1 VLNWAIQEEDD
12 EMRAAVV
19 GAFIA
24 LSVTAAEAQQQ
35 DVASARAVLPGCKYY
50 VALADGQNPELT
62 VPMALAAG
70 YCAAVLDVLATSS
83 ALDPI
88 MCPDSDIDK
97 TAAMLVFIRY
107 IEARPQRMRE
117 RFLVLAREALRQ
129 AWPCV
134 HSFGRQ

>member
-1 VLNWAIQEEDD
+1 
-12 EMRAAVV
+12 MRAAVV

-24 LSVTAAEAQQQ
+24 LSVTAAGAQQ
-35 DVASARAVLPGCKYY
+35 DAASAGAVLPGCKYH

-62 VPMALAAG
+62 VPTALAAG
-70 YCAAVLDVLATSS
+70 YCAAVLDVLAASS
-83 ALDPI
+83 ALDPV
-88 MCPDSDIDK
+88 MCPVSDIDK
-97 TAAMLVFIRY
+97 TTAMLVSIRY

-117 RFLVLAREALRQ
+117 RFLILAREALRQ

>member
-1 VLNWAIQEEDD
+1 
-12 EMRAAVV
+12 MRAAVV

-24 LSVTAAEAQQQ
+24 LSVTAAGAQQQ

-50 VALADGQNPELT
+50 VALADGQKPELT
-62 VPMALAAG
+62 VQMAVAAG
-70 YCAAVLDVLATSS
+70 YCTAALDALMASS
-83 ALDPI
+83 AFDPV
-88 MCPDSDIDK
+88 MCPDSDIDRA
-97 TAAMLVFIRY
+97 TAMLVFIRY
-107 IEARPQRMRE
+107 IEARPQRLHE

>member
-1 VLNWAIQEEDD
+1 
-12 EMRAAVV
+12 MRAAVV
-19 GAFIA
+19 AAFIA
-24 LSVTAAEAQQQ
+24 LSVTAAGAQQQ
-35 DVASARAVLPGCKYY
+35 EVASAGAVLPGCKYH

-62 VPMALAAG
+62 VQMAFAAG
-70 YCAAVLDVLATSS
+70 YCAAVLEVLAASS
-83 ALDPI
+83 ALDPV
-88 MCPDSDIDK
+88 MCPDADMDK
-97 TAAMLVFIRY
+97 PAAMRVSIRY

>member
-1 VLNWAIQEEDD
+1 
-12 EMRAAVV
+12 VV

-24 LSVTAAEAQQQ
+24 LSITTAGAQQQ
-35 DVASARAVLPGCKYY
+35 DVASAGAVLPGCKYH

-62 VPMALAAG
+62 VPTALAAG
-70 YCAAVLDVLATSS
+70 YCAAALDVLAATS
-83 ALDPI
+83 ALDPV
-88 MCPDSDIDK
+88 MCPITEIDK
-97 TAAMLVFIRY
+97 TTAMVVSIRY

-117 RFLVLAREALRQ
+117 RFLILAREALRQ

>member
-1 VLNWAIQEEDD
+1 
-12 EMRAAVV
+12 MRAAVV

-24 LSVTAAEAQQQ
+24 LSVTAAGAQQQ
-35 DVASARAVLPGCKYY
+35 DVASVRAVLPGCKYY
-50 VALADGQNPELT
+50 VALADGQNPELD

-70 YCAAVLDVLATSS
+70 YCAAALDVLAASS
-83 ALDPI
+83 ALDPV

-97 TAAMLVFIRY
+97 TTAMLVFIRY

>member
-1 VLNWAIQEEDD
+1 
-12 EMRAAVV
+12 MRAAVV
-19 GAFIA
+19 GALIA
-24 LSVTAAEAQQQ
+24 LSVTVAGAQQQ
-35 DVASARAVLPGCKYY
+35 DVASAGAVLPGCKYY

-62 VPMALAAG
+62 VPTALAAG
-70 YCAAVLDVLATSS
+70 YCAAVLDVLAVSS
-83 ALDPI
+83 ALDPV
-88 MCPDSDIDK
+88 MCPDSDMDK
-97 TAAMLVFIRY
+97 PAAMRVSIRY